1 MRYVN
6 PLADDAT
13 GKVVSSDL
21 RNVEIVSRVA
31 LAAASSRA
39 KSPVGID
46 RFVSR
51 NERAPVIV
59 GCAPA
64 EEGRAT
70 EMTISALRTAAA
82 R

>member
-6 PLADDAT
+6 PLADEVT
-13 GKVVSSDL
+13 GNVLSSDL

-31 LAAASSRA
+31 LAASSSRA

-51 NERAPVIV
+51 KERAPVIV

-64 EEGRAT
+64 NEG
-70 EMTISALRTAAA
+70 
-82 R
+82 